1 MAEALTPAGVEVTL
15 DQGHPPITLRGPLRG
30 GSFHMDGSLSS
41 QFLTGMLMAL
51 PRAEGDSVLHVDNLQ
66 SRPYVDMTLDVLQS
80 VGVSAHHEDYRT
92 FTIPGG
98 QRVQAFDQTVA
109 GDWSAGPSCSFSPPS
124 QGIPSSKS
132 TGSETPQ
139 PKPIRPS
146 PAPCC

>member
-1 MAEALTPAGVEVTL
+1 MPVEVTL
-15 DQGHPPITLRGPLRG
+15 DQGHPRSRCGFVEGRLVSHGRQPVQSILHRHAHG
-30 GSFHMDGSLSS
+30 
-41 QFLTGMLMAL
+41 L

-132 TGSETPQ
+132 TGSKHPN
-139 PKPIRPS
+139 PAIRPS